1 MMSDLNNIPVLIV
14 VPCLNE
20 ASHITGL
27 VSALRTQISDLKA
40 QIVIAD
46 GGSIDGTRKLVKQIA
61 SSNDDITLLDN
72 PKRLQ
77 SAALNLAVQQFGQG
91 CKYVIRIDAHGTY
104 PADYCHTLVA
114 EAEDKKADAVV
125 VSMRTVGTNIISD
138 AAAAVQNSR
147 LGNGGSKHRAQAQ
160 GQWID
165 HGHHALM
172 RIDAF
177 EAVGGYDELFSH
189 NEDAEL
195 DYRLGT
201 AGYRVW
207 LTAKTEMIYYPRS
220 SFGALFLQYLNYGK
234 GRARNLL
241 KHRVWPKIRQSV
253 PLLVFPAVIF
263 MALQPIFGALSVL
276 PAAVWVSVCIG
287 YGVALSIR
295 TSQPKLL
302 LAGVSAIVMHFA
314 WSLGFWLQLV
324 SHRRGGISAA

>member
-1 MMSDLNNIPVLIV
+1 MSDVNAVPILIV

-20 ASHITGL
+20 ASHIAELISSLCTQ
-27 VSALRTQISDLKA
+27 AADLRV

-46 GGSIDGTRKLVKQIA
+46 GGSSDGTRELVQRIA
-61 SSNDDITLLDN
+61 ASNNKIVLLDN

-77 SAALNLAVQQFGQG
+77 SAALNLAVKELGQN
-91 CKYVIRIDAHGTY
+91 CRYMIRIDAHGAY
-104 PADYCHTLVA
+104 PTDYCRTLIA
-114 EAEDKKADAVV
+114 EAEDKGADSVV
-125 VSMRTVGTNIISD
+125 VSMRTVGTNGVSD
-138 AAAAVQNSR
+138 AAAAVQNSH
-147 LGNGGSKHRAQAQ
+147 LGNGGSKHRKKSH

-201 AGYRVW
+201 AGYRIW
-207 LTAKTEMIYYPRS
+207 LTSKTEMTYYPRS
-220 SFGALFLQYLNYGK
+220 SLSALFSQYLNYGK

-241 KHRVWPKIRQSV
+241 KHRVWPKVRQSL

-263 MALQPIFGALSVL
+263 MALQPILGALSVL
-276 PAAVWVSVCIG
+276 PAAVWLSVCIG
-287 YGVALSIR
+287 YGVAFAIR

-324 SHRRGGISAA
+324 SYRREGVSAA